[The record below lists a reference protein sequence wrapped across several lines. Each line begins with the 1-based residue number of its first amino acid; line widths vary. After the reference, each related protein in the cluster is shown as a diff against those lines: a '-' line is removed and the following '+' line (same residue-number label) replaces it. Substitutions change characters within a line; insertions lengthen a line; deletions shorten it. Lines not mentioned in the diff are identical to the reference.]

1 MLHHFCPQH
10 AGCIQLAAVCCAESC
25 DGSVASLIGKQPVV
39 EKKCPDTEN
48 SASSDTGAFFHCM
61 VFGFKESR
69 NVHVHEASNC
79 TSNCEKKG
87 VGPPDFNVK
96 AVWVWG
102 STGLVHTQATFPAT
116 QKQDCYFFFPPAS
129 NTDHYIAT
137 HMLHVTHR
145 EEICWWW
152 LSVCIIFFIKN
163 ICGFRRVY
171 SGHILKNA

>member
-48 SASSDTGAFFHCM
+48 SASSDIGAFFHCM

-69 NVHVHEASNC
+69 NVRVHEAKTCLNGISEQEE

-96 AVWVWG
+96 AVGGVQVL
-102 STGLVHTQATFPAT
+102 SILRPHFRQRKNRIVIFSFP
-116 QKQDCYFFFPPAS
+116 QHQ
-129 NTDHYIAT
+129 IQ
-137 HMLHVTHR
+137 
-145 EEICWWW
+145 
-152 LSVCIIFFIKN
+152 IIISQRTCFM
-163 ICGFRRVY
+163 
-171 SGHILKNA
+171 SHIEKKFVDDDYLCV